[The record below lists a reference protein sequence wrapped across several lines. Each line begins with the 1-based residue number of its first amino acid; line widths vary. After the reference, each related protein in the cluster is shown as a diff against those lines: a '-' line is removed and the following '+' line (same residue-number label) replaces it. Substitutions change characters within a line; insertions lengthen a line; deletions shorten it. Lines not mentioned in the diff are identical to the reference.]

1 MIHLLDENCRKI
13 ESNLSQFLT
22 RYRPDCL
29 EDWRRFCEALEALS
43 VVERT
48 KRLDDV
54 ATIFLETIYPKVA
67 LEKWTTLEHAMD
79 QKVSKD
85 TMQLFYETLP
95 EWHEEVKLE
104 DLK

>member
-1 MIHLLDENCRKI
+1 MIHQLDENCRKI
-13 ESNLSQFLT
+13 ENNLSQFLT
-22 RYRPDCL
+22 RYCPDCL
-29 EDWRRFCEALEALS
+29 EDWRRFCETLEALS

-54 ATIFLETIYPKVA
+54 ATIFLETIYPKEA
-67 LEKWTTLEHAMD
+67 LEKWTILEKDTVQH
-79 QKVSKD
+79 VSKE

-95 EWHEEVKLE
+95 EWHDVVKLE